1 MKIVRY
7 ISGTK
12 IEPSATLYG
21 GEEVENYITQVY
33 ASVKIIDE
41 KDDGSGNDEIQ
52 YTMGFDLQPAGSNH
66 IGTFVDSADFVVPDD
81 VMEKIEAW
89 WNAEETIN
97 KAKNMFKEAYRPA
110 VEPTFPEPTE
120 EEITL

>member
-21 GEEVENYITQVY
+21 GEEVENYISTVY

-41 KDDGSGNDEIQ
+41 KDDGTGNDEIQ
-52 YTMGFDLQPAGSNH
+52 YTMGFDLQRAEHKTAGN
-66 IGTFVDSADFVVPDD
+66 FVDSGDFVIPDA
-81 VMEKIEAW
+81 VMAKIEDW

-97 KAKNMFKEAYRPA
+97 RAKNMFKESFRPA